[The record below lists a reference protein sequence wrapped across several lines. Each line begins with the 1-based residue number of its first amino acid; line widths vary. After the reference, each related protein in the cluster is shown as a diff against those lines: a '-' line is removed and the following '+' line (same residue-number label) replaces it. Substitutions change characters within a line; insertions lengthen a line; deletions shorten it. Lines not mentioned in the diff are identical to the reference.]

1 MRPDVTIRLSTG
13 TVADGSEAVRIQSD
27 TFLLEDATY
36 SAQLFAVWH
45 GRTIVDLVGSPDL
58 YADPT
63 MAVFSASVLSSSP
76 RAEQEALSPAP
87 DSLSL
92 LAFNNSMNMVNG
104 PLTFNDRKVRRAGVV
119 AIGGVGSARGLAGV
133 YAAALGMGQEP
144 SFMSN
149 ETIARMSQ
157 QQVYGIDRILGRE
170 MFFAGRVHEAAA
182 ANGVRKL
189 PSLRA

>member
-1 MRPDVTIRLSTG
+1 
-13 TVADGSEAVRIQSD
+13 
-27 TFLLEDATY
+27 
-36 SAQLFAVWH
+36 
-45 GRTIVDLVGSPDL
+45 
-58 YADPT
+58 
-63 MAVFSASVLSSSP
+63 
-76 RAEQEALSPAP
+76 
-87 DSLSL
+87 
-92 LAFNNSMNMVNG
+92 
-104 PLTFNDRKVRRAGVV
+104 
-119 AIGGVGSARGLAGV
+119 
-133 YAAALGMGQEP
+133 MGQEP